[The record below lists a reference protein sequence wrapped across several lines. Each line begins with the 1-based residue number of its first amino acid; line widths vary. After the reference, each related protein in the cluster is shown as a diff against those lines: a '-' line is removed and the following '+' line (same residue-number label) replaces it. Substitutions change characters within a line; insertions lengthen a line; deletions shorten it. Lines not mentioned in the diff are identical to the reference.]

1 MDGTIAMNQIGQI
14 SMKAVLLGTLVDIGG
29 TGLASVVIATIV
41 GVILALL
48 GVSEAEVDARLIQS
62 YAFLIGGL
70 IVGLGF
76 TFLGG
81 LVAARLAKAAKIM
94 HSSAVGVIG
103 LLLALVFY
111 SPMDFGAY
119 PLWYRLTALILM
131 IPIATLGGYI
141 AEKTREEVSV

>member
-1 MDGTIAMNQIGQI
+1 MNQIGQI